1 MWIILDNEKV
11 NFNLVLRFR
20 REEKILYVTDI
31 TNNTRMIYYNSES
44 KAKQVENYL
53 MKVLNSNLVINSEIN
68 EPNNL
73 Y

>member
-31 TNNTRMIYYNSES
+31 TNSTRMIYYKSDD
-44 KAKQVENYL
+44 KAKQVEDYL
-53 MKVLNSNLVINSEIN
+53 LKVLNSNLVINSEIN

>member
-1 MWIILDNEKV
+1 MWITLGNEKV
-11 NFNLVLRFR
+11 NFDLVLRFR

-31 TNNTRMIYYNSES
+31 TNSTRMIYYKTDD
-44 KAKQVENYL
+44 KAKQVEDYL
-53 MKVLNSNLVINSEIN
+53 LKVLNSNLVINSEIN